1 MRNAELPGQN
11 LERMRRLTVVNGN
24 GVGDHSDVECD
35 DEFYDDKC
43 FSRPTPAARR
53 SGGAAARPGSAPP
66 PPLRRFHSRAPSS
79 DCVSLL
85 DEITGSLPTM
95 DPTQPMPFPESNYSE
110 EDSSDDVQLQE
121 PRRRKRGPGGGR
133 AKGDSYRSDLVIYQA
148 GSGQQQQQQYRE
160 ANGPAHLDSLTTAT
174 GFTSFGDDLTSF
186 NTSVADMP
194 SMPRPK
200 NHQERIIQ

>member
-53 SGGAAARPGSAPP
+53 SGGGAARPDSAPP

-95 DPTQPMPFPESNYSE
+95 DPTQPMPFPESNYTE
-110 EDSSDDVQLQE
+110 EDSSDDVQLQQE
-121 PRRRKRGPGGGR
+121 PRRRKRGGGHAGGGGGSR
-133 AKGDSYRSDLVIYQA
+133 AKGDSYRSDLVIYSSA
-148 GSGQQQQQQYRE
+148 
-160 ANGPAHLDSLTTAT
+160 
-174 GFTSFGDDLTSF
+174 
-186 NTSVADMP
+186 
-194 SMPRPK
+194 
-200 NHQERIIQ
+200 